1 MPAPSECPGGRAG
14 RPRGA
19 RSGPARPA
27 CDPRAVDRLFVPDP
41 DDGAPTGAGR
51 PAVPADAPLAARMR
65 PRVVEDVVGQ
75 EDLLG
80 PGRPLRAAI
89 DARMP
94 HAMLLH
100 GPPGSGKTTLARI
113 VADAAGAAVEAL
125 QAVDAGKAEVRAALA
140 RAQER
145 RDATGTPTVLF
156 IDEIHRFNRTQQD
169 ALLPAVEEGLV
180 TLICATTEPAWAAV
194 SPALRSRLRIYRLR
208 ALDQADVLVLLRRAV
223 ERQMFDRPAS
233 PGDAGGAA
241 PVGAPGGAPD
251 DERTPGDRP
260 QVTADDDALELLAS
274 RSAGDARTALGALE
288 AAVALA
294 RTATATMTGDADGPA
309 TGQGASSGAGARPRA
324 VVPVRVTVRNA
335 GAALDRATVTAGP
348 DQPHDLLSAY
358 IKSIRGSDPDAAV
371 YYLAGMLTAGED
383 PRTVARRLIVSAS
396 EDVGLA
402 DPQCLPLAI
411 AAAEVVDR
419 VGMPECRIA
428 LSHVTVRMALAAKSS
443 ASYRA
448 IDDAMAHIEE
458 HGVTPPPP
466 YLRGKISDGAAPGSY
481 DYPHTNPGGVSD
493 QELMPEGLEDTR
505 FLRPFAHETT
515 LLGRLAASRTA
526 RGRQP

>member
-1 MPAPSECPGGRAG
+1 M
-14 RPRGA
+14 
-19 RSGPARPA
+19 
-27 CDPRAVDRLFVPDP
+27 PDP
-41 DDGAPTGAGR
+41 DDGQATGPGRAPA
-51 PAVPADAPLAARMR
+51 APADAPLAARMR

-125 QAVDAGKAEVRAALA
+125 QAVDAGKAEVRAALT

-180 TLICATTEPAWAAV
+180 TLICATTEPAWAAI

-208 ALDQADVLVLLRRAV
+208 ALDEADVLVLLRRAV
-223 ERQMFDRPAS
+223 ERRMFDRPAL
-233 PGDAGGAA
+233 D
-241 PVGAPGGAPD
+241 PD
-251 DERTPGDRP
+251 GPTPP
-260 QVTADDDALELLAS
+260 QVTADDDALELIAS

-294 RTATATMTGDADGPA
+294 RTATATMTGDAGRDEPAAPRPGPA
-309 TGQGASSGAGARPRA
+309 
-324 VVPVRVTVRNA
+324 VRVSARNA
-335 GAALDRATVTAGP
+335 GSALDRATVTAGP

-443 ASYRA
+443 AAYRA
-448 IDDAMAHIEE
+448 IDDAMAHVEE

-466 YLRGKISDGAAPGSY
+466 YLRGKISEGAAPGSY

-526 RGRQP
+526 RGRTP